1 MTHAKPSK
9 SERKREQLARQELG
23 ERLIG
28 LDDAEL
34 RALPIDARLRD
45 AISEAAK
52 MRARGAL
59 RRQKQLIGKLMRD
72 ADADAIQLALDTS
85 GAAERISRR
94 VFADAEAW
102 RDRVIAEGA
111 RAVHHLRA
119 CVPDIDET
127 IDGLVSELGSAQSE
141 RSAKH
146 LRRQI
151 FRVIHAA
158 LLAQAQN
165 DRISR

>member
-1 MTHAKPSK
+1 MTQAKPSK

-28 LDDAEL
+28 LDDVEL

-72 ADADAIQLALDTS
+72 ADAALYRAKHA
-85 GAAERISRR
+85 G
-94 VFADAEAW
+94 
-102 RDRVIAEGA
+102 RDRV
-111 RAVHHLRA
+111 
-119 CVPDIDET
+119 
-127 IDGLVSELGSAQSE
+127 S
-141 RSAKH
+141 K
-146 LRRQI
+146 
-151 FRVIHAA
+151 
-158 LLAQAQN
+158 
-165 DRISR
+165 

>member
-1 MTHAKPSK
+1 MNQAKPSK

-28 LDDAEL
+28 LDAEEL

-45 AISEAAK
+45 AITDAAT

-59 RRQKQLIGKLMRD
+59 RRQKQLIGRLMRD
-72 ADADAIQLALDTS
+72 ADADAIQLALDKNS
-85 GAAERISRR
+85 VADRISRR

-111 RAVHHLRA
+111 PAVEELSAR
-119 CVPDIDET
+119 VPDIDET
-127 IDGLVSELGSAQSE
+127 LDGLVSELRSVRNE
-141 RSAKH
+141 RPAKH

-151 FRVIHAA
+151 FRAIHSA
-158 LLAQAQN
+158 LLARAQN
-165 DRISR
+165 DRIPR